1 MVTEIELFESP
12 DLTPLYFC
20 LWGWMKSSIDK
31 IQVDTR
37 DKLLSPILD
46 AASRI
51 EKVKV
56 DWYEQHAIFRHEL
69 QSAWRLT
76 AGFSDLI
83 VNCIKFIISV

>member
-56 DWYEQHAIFRHEL
+56 D
-69 QSAWRLT
+69 
-76 AGFSDLI
+76 
-83 VNCIKFIISV
+83 